1 MRKRLTT
8 YIFLSLLTPSLL
20 FGQIEAPNYDFSL
33 DSLKVFFPDSSLEQM
48 TKSHGEFELM
58 EEKDNTRLVRFNV
71 AHLRYRFPVFVQLN
85 AEGKPLDFFA
95 RLPSYF
101 LHDVFHQSIINRFEK
116 QKHFLNK
123 EGTAIYR
130 WEKRNGMNLTYS
142 ATCTITCF
150 PIYLSGESENLPK
163 EHESILKKM
172 QAAQAR

>member
-1 MRKRLTT
+1 MYKVLTT
-8 YIFLSLLTPSLL
+8 FIFFCLLTPSLL
-20 FGQIEAPNYDFSL
+20 FSKIEAPNYDFSL
-33 DSLKVFFPDSSLEQM
+33 DSLKVFFPDSTLEQM
-48 TKSHGEFELM
+48 TQAHGAFELM
-58 EEKDNTRLVRFNV
+58 EDKENIRLVRFNV

-116 QKHFLNK
+116 QNHFLNK
-123 EGTAIYR
+123 EGTAIYK
-130 WEKRNGMNLTYS
+130 WDKRNGMNLIYS

-150 PIYLSGESENLPK
+150 PIYLSGESESLPK